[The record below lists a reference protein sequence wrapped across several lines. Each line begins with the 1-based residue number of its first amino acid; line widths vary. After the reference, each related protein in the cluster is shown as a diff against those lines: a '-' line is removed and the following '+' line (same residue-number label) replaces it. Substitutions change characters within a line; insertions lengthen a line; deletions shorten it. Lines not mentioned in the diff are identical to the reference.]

1 MLNTTPTTATLE
13 IAILL
18 SAPLVGLA
26 APLPD
31 PVDEAPPDV
40 LLALAPVAPAEPEA
54 PPAVETP
61 VACGK
66 LV

>member
-1 MLNTTPTTATLE
+1 MLNTTPTTATPE

-18 SAPLVGLA
+18 SPPLVGLA

-31 PVDEAPPDV
+31 PVAEAPPEV
-40 LLALAPVAPAEPEA
+40 LLALAPAEPEA
-54 PPAVETP
+54 PPVVETP